1 MSGHSRRDDDEE
13 EELTGDED
21 FRGSFREDLARTLN
35 LETWAEGLDL
45 QAIIERYKEEI
56 GGAVRKEDQLRSIIR
71 QELLPQLKTRPK
83 APEGAGLYRV
93 SPEQLTD
100 IHSGLLFAGQVEAV
114 NGMSVT
120 HETLPLDITQL
131 GIAAIGYGGSAGTF
145 SQRLFRREVTVDAP
159 DPVQEAMAYI
169 EMRQNR
175 SHPGR
180 RGPDSLSRLARR
192 GIRAYA
198 ERAILVEKLKA
209 PWRMGQGNPF
219 THELIT
225 GSGYTGLLT
234 ASLGILTRLMNDHPR
249 FVFVSARMEDRGFL
263 TMGHAL
269 DAGEFVILESMQQ
282 AGEDILDG
290 WQYDLEERKQTRRFV
305 DAYAH
310 KVVKGLFRASNS
322 APPRIFYAH
331 IDHAHMAACVAI
343 ADSILRPEQGFPML
357 LDVAEATCRS
367 AFGDDGFQGL
377 VQDAYAQV
385 DARLQY
391 FNGRKPRR

>member
-1 MSGHSRRDDDEE
+1 MGGHRRFDDDDD

-21 FRGSFREDLARTLN
+21 FRGSFREDLERTLN

-45 QAIIERYKEEI
+45 QVIMQRYKEEI
-56 GGAVRKEDQLRSIIR
+56 GGAMRKEDQLRSIIR
-71 QELLPQLKTRPK
+71 QELLPRLQTRDN
-83 APEGAGLYRV
+83 APQGAGLYHL
-93 SPEQLTD
+93 SPEQLAD

-114 NGMSVT
+114 NGISVT

-131 GIAAIGYGGSAGTF
+131 GITAIGYGGSAGTF

-159 DPVQEAMAYI
+159 DPYKEALSYI

-219 THELIT
+219 TQELIT
-225 GSGYTGLLT
+225 GSGYTGLLK
-234 ASLGILTRLMNDHPR
+234 ASLGMLERLMNDHPR

-269 DAGEFVILESMQQ
+269 DAGEFVILESMKQ

-290 WQYDLEERKQTRRFV
+290 WQYDIKERKRARRFV
-305 DAYAH
+305 DAYSH
-310 KVVKGLFRASNS
+310 KVVKGLFRASNN

-343 ADSILRPEQGFPML
+343 ADSVLRPEQGFPML

-367 AFGDDGFQGL
+367 AFGADGFEGL
-377 VQDAYAQV
+377 VQDAYAQA

>member
-1 MSGHSRRDDDEE
+1 MGGHRRFDDDDD

-21 FRGSFREDLARTLN
+21 FRGSFREDLERTLN
-35 LETWAEGLDL
+35 METWAEGLDL
-45 QAIIERYKEEI
+45 QVIMERYRQEI
-56 GGAVRKEDQLRSIIR
+56 GGAIQKEDQLRSVIR
-71 QELLPQLKTRPK
+71 QELLPRLQTRPG
-83 APEGAGLYRV
+83 APEGAGLYRL
-93 SPEQLTD
+93 SLEQLAD

-114 NGMSVT
+114 NGFSVT

-131 GIAAIGYGGSAGTF
+131 SITAIGYGGTAGTF

-159 DPVQEAMAYI
+159 DPYQEALSYI

-225 GSGYTGLLT
+225 GSGYSGLLK
-234 ASLGILTRLMNDHPR
+234 ASLGMLERLMKHHSR

-269 DAGEFVILESMQQ
+269 EAGEFVILESMEQ

-290 WQYDLEERKQTRRFV
+290 WQYDLEERRLASAFLEK
-305 DAYAH
+305 YSH
-310 KVVKGLFRASNS
+310 KVVKGLFRASAN
-322 APPRIFYAH
+322 APPRVFYAH
-331 IDHAHMAACVAI
+331 VDHAHMAACVAI
-343 ADSILRPEQGFPML
+343 ADSMLRPEQGYPML
-357 LDVAEATCRS
+357 LDVAETTCRS
-367 AFGDDGFQGL
+367 AFGADGFEGL
-377 VQDAYAQV
+377 LQDAYAQA

-391 FNGRKPRR
+391 FNGRTPRR

>member
-1 MSGHSRRDDDEE
+1 MAGHRRVDDDDD

-21 FRGSFREDLARTLN
+21 FRGSFREDLERTLN
-35 LETWAEGLDL
+35 METWAEGLDL
-45 QAIIERYKEEI
+45 QVIMERYRQEI
-56 GGAVRKEDQLRSIIR
+56 GGAIQKEDELRSIIR
-71 QELLPQLKTRPK
+71 QELLPRLQTRPG
-83 APEGAGLYRV
+83 APEGAGLYQL
-93 SPEQLTD
+93 SMEQLAD

-114 NGMSVT
+114 NGLSVT

-131 GIAAIGYGGSAGTF
+131 SIAAIGYGGTAGTF

-159 DPVQEAMAYI
+159 DPYQEALSYI

-180 RGPDSLSRLARR
+180 SGPDSLSRLARR

-219 THELIT
+219 ARELIT
-225 GSGYTGLLT
+225 GSGYKSLLKV
-234 ASLGILTRLMNDHPR
+234 SLGMLGRLMKDHPR
-249 FVFVSARMEDRGFL
+249 FVFVSARMDDRGFL

-269 DAGEFVILESMQQ
+269 RAGEFVILESLEQE
-282 AGEDILDG
+282 GKDILTG
-290 WQYDLEERKQTRRFV
+290 WQYDLEEYGLARDFIN
-305 DAYAH
+305 AYSH
-310 KVVKGLFRASNS
+310 KVVKGLFRASEN

-331 IDHAHMAACVAI
+331 VDHAHMAACVAI
-343 ADSILRPEQGFPML
+343 ADSMLRPEQGYPML
-357 LDVAEATCRS
+357 LDVAESTCRS
-367 AFGDDGFQGL
+367 TFGMDGFEGV
-377 VQDAYAQV
+377 VQEAYALA
-385 DARLQY
+385 DAHLQY

>member
-1 MSGHSRRDDDEE
+1 MGGHGRWDDDDEE
-13 EELTGDED
+13 DFTGDED
-21 FRGSFREDLARTLN
+21 FRGSFREELSRTLN

-45 QAIIERYKEEI
+45 QAIMQRYREEI
-56 GGAVRKEDQLRSIIR
+56 GGAMRKEDQLRSVIR
-71 QELLPQLKTRPK
+71 QELLPKLKTRPH
-83 APEGAGLYRV
+83 APEGAGLYRM
-93 SPEQLTD
+93 SPEELTA
-100 IHSGLLFAGQVEAV
+100 IHDGLLFAGQVEAV
-114 NGMSVT
+114 NGISVT

-131 GIAAIGYGGSAGTF
+131 GIAAIGYGGTSGTF

-159 DPVQEAMAYI
+159 DPYQEAAAYI

-180 RGPDSLSRLARR
+180 NGPDSLSRLARR

-209 PWRMGQGNPF
+209 EWRMGQGNPI

-234 ASLGILTRLMNDHPR
+234 ASIEMLTRLMEEHPR

-263 TMGHAL
+263 TMGHSL
-269 DAGEFVILESMQQ
+269 DAGEFVILESMER
-282 AGEDILDG
+282 AGRDILEG
-290 WQYDLEERKQTRRFV
+290 WQYDADGLLLAREFV
-305 DAYAH
+305 KKYCH
-310 KVVKGLFRASNS
+310 QVVMGLFRASNN

-331 IDHAHMAACVAI
+331 VKHAHMAACVAI
-343 ADSILRPEQGFPML
+343 ADSVLRPEQGFPML

-367 AFGDDGFQGL
+367 AFGEDGFQGL
-377 VQDAYAQV
+377 VQDAYAQADV
-385 DARLQY
+385 RLQY

>member
-1 MSGHSRRDDDEE
+1 MAGHGRFDDDDD

-21 FRGSFREDLARTLN
+21 FRGSFREDLSRTLN

-45 QAIIERYKEEI
+45 QAIMQRYRQEI
-56 GGAVRKEDQLRSIIR
+56 AGAMETENKLRSAIR
-71 QELLPQLKTRPK
+71 DKVLPKLNTRSG
-83 APEGAGLYRV
+83 APEGAGLY
-93 SPEQLTD
+93 QLSMDQLAD

-114 NGMSVT
+114 NGFSVT

-131 GIAAIGYGGSAGTF
+131 SITAIGYGGTAGTF
-145 SQRLFRREVTVDAP
+145 SQRLYRREVTVEAP
-159 DPVQEAMAYI
+159 DPYEEALAYI

-198 ERAILVEKLKA
+198 ERAILVERLKA

-219 THELIT
+219 ARELIT
-225 GSGYTGLLT
+225 GSGYTSLLK
-234 ASLGILTRLMNDHPR
+234 ASLGMLERLMTSHSR
-249 FVFVSARMEDRGFL
+249 FVFVSPRMEDRGFL

-269 DAGEFVILESMQQ
+269 RPGEFAILESLEQE
-282 AGEDILDG
+282 GKDILEG
-290 WQYDLEERKQTRRFV
+290 WQYDLEEYGLARDFIN
-305 DAYAH
+305 AYSH
-310 KVVKGLFRASNS
+310 KVVKGLFRASDN

-343 ADSILRPEQGFPML
+343 ADSMLRPEQGYPML
-357 LDVAEATCRS
+357 LDVAEATCRG
-367 AFGDDGFQGL
+367 AFGADGFEGML
-377 VQDAYAQV
+377 HDAYAQA